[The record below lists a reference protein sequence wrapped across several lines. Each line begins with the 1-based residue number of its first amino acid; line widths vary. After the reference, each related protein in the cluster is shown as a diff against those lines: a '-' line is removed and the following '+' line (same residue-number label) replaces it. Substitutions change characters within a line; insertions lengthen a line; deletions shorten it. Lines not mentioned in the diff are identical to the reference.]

1 MIDKSIVVVG
11 TTKIEWPDK
20 EALFR
25 GRRFF
30 QLIQHLASGAS
41 LSDRFER
48 KTALTLQHEKR
59 FFRRGKG
66 AAVVR
71 GDPKNFGNCKGNDGN
86 GSGKRIDGA
95 PPPRQADRTLRQQD
109 EKGKRSKSKGNDSGE
124 KNVSRIQ
131 PLRRLMA

>member
-20 EALFR
+20 EALLR
-25 GRRFF
+25 GRRLF

-66 AAVVR
+66 AAQLFV
-71 GDPKNFGNCKGNDGN
+71 
-86 GSGKRIDGA
+86 A
-95 PPPRQADRTLRQQD
+95 T
-109 EKGKRSKSKGNDSGE
+109 
-124 KNVSRIQ
+124 
-131 PLRRLMA
+131 